1 MHSTQSQ
8 LSSGGPLLSDL
19 DAMVDE
25 ILLRV
30 QGDLVMAIPLG
41 AGKPNPLVNALY
53 RRVVGLPER
62 RLKLFTALS
71 LEKPQGKSSL
81 ESHFLTPLVARVFG
95 DYPDL
100 DYVKDLRGAGLPANV
115 EVYEFFMKTGD
126 YLGNADAQQSFV
138 CTNYSFAVRDMMQ
151 QGVNVIAQA
160 VASRIDAQGKPEYSL
175 SCNPDLTFDLVERMQ
190 AQGRPLLAVA
200 MVNHDL
206 PFMPGSA
213 VAPAHLFDLVLDGP
227 GCSHTVFAP
236 PNAAITWADYAI
248 GLHAASLVV
257 DGGTLQIGI
266 GSLGDAIAQALIV
279 RDQQGQAFAEILGKL
294 CHGDLS
300 GREMGPF
307 KQGLYGC
314 SEMFVNGFMRLIDA
328 GLIRRRVFS
337 DLDLQDLAVQG
348 ALGPTPDLQ
357 ALQALLQRGR
367 ISSPLRRADIDY
379 LCLHGIFKPGV
390 HIAADRLWLGELSV
404 ANDLGD
410 AEAMELIA
418 QHLLGPCW
426 LGATIMHGGFFL
438 GPRDFYQRL
447 RELPAEQL
455 ALIDMTR
462 IGFINELA
470 GDAKGSEALKRAQRV
485 KARLMNTTMKVTLLG
500 AASSDGLESGQMVS
514 GVGGQY
520 NFVAMGHALPDAR
533 AVLMLR
539 STHDNQD
546 GLLSSIVWSYANC
559 TIPRHLRDIV
569 ITEYGVADLRGCTD
583 SECIKRLLNIADSRF
598 QSALMQAAKAHGKLA
613 AHYEIPLAA
622 QNNSPAML
630 REHLRPWRNSGVL
643 PDFPFGTDLT
653 EDELTIVRAL
663 KKLKHASHHPV
674 ELVGMILSSL
684 GGAKAVPSA
693 YLERLGLADAKSF
706 KDLFVR
712 RLFASNL

>member
-1 MHSTQSQ
+1 MDTNKLPASLWLNSVADTVEQ
-8 LSSGGPLLSDL
+8 
-19 DAMVDE
+19 
-25 ILLRV
+25 ILQTV

-41 AGKPNPLVNALY
+41 LGKPNPLVNALY
-53 RRVVGLPER
+53 RRIAASPER

-81 ESHFLTPLVARVFG
+81 EAHFLEPLVARVFA

-100 DYVKDLRGAGLPANV
+100 DYVKALRAGTLPANI
-115 EVYEFFMKTGD
+115 EVHEFFMKTGD
-126 YLGNADAQQSFV
+126 YLGNDAAQQAFI
-138 CTNYSFAVRDMMQ
+138 CTNYSFAVRDMMS

-160 VASRIDAQGKPEYSL
+160 VASRVGADGRPELSL
-175 SCNPDLTFDLVERMQ
+175 SCNPDLTFDLIERMQ
-190 AQGRPLLAVA
+190 AQRRPLLAVA
-200 MVNHDL
+200 MVNHEL

-213 VAPAHLFDLVLDGP
+213 VAPAEMFDLVLDAP
-227 GCSHTVFAP
+227 GCSHTIFAP
-236 PNAAITWADYAI
+236 PNASISWADYAI
-248 GLHAASLVV
+248 GLHAASLVP

-279 RDQQGQAFAEILGKL
+279 RDTRNDEFTRILSPL
-294 CHGDLS
+294 CHGELG
-300 GREMGPF
+300 GRELGKF
-307 KQGLYGC
+307 EQGLYGC

-328 GLIRRRVFS
+328 GLIRRRVFA
-337 DLDLQDLAVQG
+337 DLDLQEL
-348 ALGPTPDLQ
+348 
-357 ALQALLQRGR
+357 ALQQRLPDKPSLQVLQDLLQRAR
-367 ISSPLRRADIDY
+367 IASPLREADIAY
-379 LCLHGIFKPGV
+379 LCRHGIFKAGV
-390 HIAADRLWLGELSV
+390 TASDGQLLLGEQSIR
-404 ANDLGD
+404 NDLRD
-410 AEAMELIA
+410 ASALAAIE
-418 QHLLGPCW
+418 QHLLGPRW
-426 LGATIMHGGFFL
+426 LSAAIMHGGFFL

-447 RELPAEQL
+447 RDLPEPQL

-470 GDAKGSEALKRAQRV
+470 SDAQGSEALKRAQRV
-485 KARLMNTTMKVTLLG
+485 AARLMNTTMKVTLLG

-520 NFVAMGHALPDAR
+520 NFVAMGHTLPDAR
-533 AVLMLR
+533 SILMLR
-539 STHDNQD
+539 ATHDNQD
-546 GLLSSIVWSYANC
+546 GLRSNIVWSYANC

-583 SECIKRLLNIADSRF
+583 SECVKRLLSIADSRF
-598 QSALMQAAKAHGKLA
+598 QAALMQEAIAHGKLA
-613 AHYEIPLAA
+613 ADYEIPASA
-622 QNNSPAML
+622 QRNSPEML
-630 REHLRPWRNSGVL
+630 REQLRPWRNSGVL

-653 EDELTIVRAL
+653 TDELTIVRAL

-674 ELVGMILSSL
+674 ELVGMILQSL
-684 GGAKAVPSA
+684 TGEKPVPPA

>member
-1 MHSTQSQ
+1 MNILKKTSGLRLDSIASTVEQ
-8 LSSGGPLLSDL
+8 
-19 DAMVDE
+19 
-25 ILLRV
+25 ILQAV
-30 QGDLVMAIPLG
+30 PGDIVMAIPLG
-41 AGKPNPLVNALY
+41 LGKPNPLVNALY
-53 RRVVGLPER
+53 QRIAASPER

-81 ESHFLTPLVARVFG
+81 ESHFLEPLVERVFG

-100 DYVKDLRGAGLPANV
+100 DYVKALRAGTLPPNI
-115 EVYEFFMKTGD
+115 EVHEFFMKTGD
-126 YLGNADAQQSFV
+126 YLGNDGAQQAFV
-138 CTNYSFAVRDMMQ
+138 CTNYSFAVRDMMSH
-151 QGVNVIAQA
+151 GVNVIAQA
-160 VASRIDAQGKPEYSL
+160 VASRLRADGKTELSL
-175 SCNPDLTFDLVERMQ
+175 SCNPDLTFDLIERMQ

-200 MVNHDL
+200 MVNREL

-213 VAPAHLFDLVLDGP
+213 VALPELFDLVLDGP
-227 GCSHTVFAP
+227 GCTHQVFAP
-236 PNAAITWADYAI
+236 PNASISWADYAI
-248 GLHAASLVV
+248 GLHAASLVQ

-279 RDQQGQAFAEILGKL
+279 RDTQNEHFASILGPL
-294 CHGDLS
+294 CHGQLK
-300 GREMGPF
+300 GRELGKF
-307 KQGLYGC
+307 EQGLYGC

-328 GLIRRRVFS
+328 GLIRRRVFN
-337 DLDLQDLAVQG
+337 DLDLQEL
-348 ALGPTPDLQ
+348 
-357 ALQALLQRGR
+357 ALQGRLSERPELQVLQDLLQRGR
-367 ISSPLRRADIDY
+367 ISAVLREAEIAY
-379 LCLHGIFKPGV
+379 LCQHGILKPGV
-390 HIAADRLWLGELSV
+390 SCREGQLLLGEQSMR
-404 ANDLGD
+404 NDLRD
-410 AEAMELIA
+410 AQALAAIE

-447 RELPAEQL
+447 RDLPEQQL
-455 ALIDMTR
+455 GLIDMTR
-462 IGFINELA
+462 IGFINELF
-470 GDAKGSEALKRAQRV
+470 GDAQGSEGLKRAQRV

-500 AASSDGLESGQMVS
+500 AASSDGMESGQMVS

-533 AVLMLR
+533 GILMLR

-546 GLLSSIVWSYANC
+546 GLRSNIVWSYANC

-583 SECIKRLLNIADSRF
+583 AECVKRLLSIADSRF
-598 QSALMQAAKAHGKLA
+598 QTALMHEAIAHGKLEA
-613 AHYEIPLAA
+613 DYEIPASA
-622 QNNSPAML
+622 QRNSPEML
-630 REHLRPWRNSGVL
+630 REILRPWRNSGVL

-653 EDELTIVRAL
+653 EDELIIVRAL
-663 KKLKHASHHPV
+663 KKLKHAGRHPL
-674 ELVGMILSSL
+674 ELVGMIMQSL
-684 GGAKAVPSA
+684 RSDKPVPPA

>member
-1 MHSTQSQ
+1 MNASTKQSSLWLTDIAATVEQ
-8 LSSGGPLLSDL
+8 
-19 DAMVDE
+19 
-25 ILLRV
+25 ILQRV
-30 QGDLVMAIPLG
+30 QGDIVMAIPLG
-41 AGKPNPLVNALY
+41 LGKPNPLVNALY
-53 RRVVGLPER
+53 RRIAASPQR

-81 ESHFLTPLVARVFG
+81 EAHFLEPLVERVFG

-100 DYVKDLRGAGLPANV
+100 DYAKALRAGTLAPNI
-115 EVYEFFMKTGD
+115 EVHEFFMKTGD
-126 YLGNADAQQSFV
+126 YLGNDGAQQGFV
-138 CTNYSFAVRDMMQ
+138 CTNYSFAVRDMMSH
-151 QGVNVIAQA
+151 GVNVIAQA
-160 VASRIDAQGKPEYSL
+160 VASRLDSEGKTELSL
-175 SCNPDLTFDLVERMQ
+175 SCNPDLTFDLIERMQ

-200 MVNHDL
+200 MINAEL

-213 VAPAHLFDLVLDGP
+213 VASPELFDLVLDGP
-227 GCSHTVFAP
+227 GCKHQIFAP

-248 GLHAASLVV
+248 GLHAASLVQ

-279 RDQQGQAFAEILGKL
+279 RDQQTEHFASILNPL
-294 CHGDLS
+294 CHGGLQ
-300 GREMGPF
+300 GRELGKF
-307 KQGLYGC
+307 EQGLYGC

-328 GLIRRRVFS
+328 GLIRRRVFN
-337 DLDLQDLAVQG
+337 DLDLQEL
-348 ALGPTPDLQ
+348 
-357 ALQALLQRGR
+357 ALQGRLPAAPSLQVVQDLLQRGR
-367 ISSPLRRADIDY
+367 IDAVLREADVAY
-379 LCLHGIFKPGV
+379 LCQHGIFKAGV
-390 HIAADRLWLGELSV
+390 SCRAGQLLLGEQ
-404 ANDLGD
+404 AIRNDLQD
-410 AEAMELIA
+410 ESALTAIA
-418 QHLLGPCW
+418 QHLIGSRW
-426 LGATIMHGGFFL
+426 RSATIMHGGFFL

-447 RELPAEQL
+447 RDLPEEQL

-462 IGFINELA
+462 IGFINELY
-470 GDAKGSEALKRAQRV
+470 GDAQGSEALKRAQRV

-533 AVLMLR
+533 GVLMLR
-539 STHDNQD
+539 STHDNAD
-546 GLLSSIVWSYANC
+546 GLASNIVWSYANC

-583 SECIKRLLNIADSRF
+583 AECVKRLLSIADSRF
-598 QSALMQAAKAHGKLA
+598 QSALLHEAIAHGKLEA
-613 AHYEIPLAA
+613 DYEIPAWA
-622 QNNSPAML
+622 QHNSPEML
-630 REHLRPWRNSGVL
+630 REHLRPWRNNGVL

-653 EDELTIVRAL
+653 EDELIIVRAL
-663 KKLKHASHHPV
+663 KKLKHAGRHPL
-674 ELVGMILSSL
+674 ELVGMIVQSL
-684 GGAKAVPSA
+684 RSDKPVPPA